1 MAREAPIRTQTAGIA
16 IFLAITAS
24 SQAGAQRLDWHTSTV
39 LYGDNTEFFTPYRTG
54 ETILGTQLQSWL
66 AARPTTRSELRLG
79 LYADRRLGSERF
91 TDTLLPIVAFRYA
104 TRHSLGV
111 VGTLEVERRHGLLE
125 PLMVTTRELTTPI
138 ESGLQ
143 WIEMRERV
151 RGEVWLNWQRLN
163 TPTQREAFEMGATLR
178 VEPTAWATVE
188 GQHLWSHRGGQLHDA
203 GVPVSNNRV
212 TSLGVR
218 LGRALPTLGASTLLV
233 AQLWSDGHIDPN
245 YPASRPAKGQ
255 GTYIRASI
263 APKGWVELFGIHWR
277 GKNFVAAAGD
287 PNYNSTG
294 KDLDFYRATRK
305 YSELGVMRRTGM
317 RGGGS
322 FDAEVR
328 WHRIDDEESIA
339 FFNTPWEL
347 SYRFVVRVP
356 VDVSLRRR

>member
-1 MAREAPIRTQTAGIA
+1 MLLLILGAHR
-16 IFLAITAS
+16 
-24 SQAGAQRLDWHTSTV
+24 AGAQRLDWRTTTV

-54 ETILGTQLQSWL
+54 ETILGTQLQSWV
-66 AARPTTRSELRLG
+66 AARTGTRTELRLG

-104 TRHSLGV
+104 TKHSVGV
-111 VGTLEVERRHGLLE
+111 VGTLETERRHGLLE
-125 PLMVTTRELTTPI
+125 PMMVTTRELTTPV
-138 ESGLQ
+138 ESGVQ
-143 WIEMRERV
+143 WIETREKV
-151 RGEVWLNWQRLN
+151 RGEVWVNWQRLN

-178 VEPTAWATVE
+178 LEPAPWVRLEA
-188 GQHLWSHRGGQLHDA
+188 QHLWSHRGGQLYDA

-212 TSLGVR
+212 TSIGARVAR
-218 LGRALPTLGASTLLV
+218 HLPTLGTSSVSLAR
-233 AQLWSDGHIDPN
+233 LWSDGHIDPN
-245 YPASRPAKGQ
+245 YPTDRPRQGH
-255 GTYIRASI
+255 GTYLRASV
-263 APKGWVELFGIHWR
+263 APRGWVELFAIHWR
-277 GKNFVAAAGD
+277 GDDFVAAAGD

-294 KDLDFYRATRK
+294 KDPDFYRSDRK
-305 YSELGVMRRTGM
+305 YSEVGVLRRTAM

-356 VDVSLRRR
+356 VDVAVRRR

>member
-1 MAREAPIRTQTAGIA
+1 MVLLGPRPVT
-16 IFLAITAS
+16 
-24 SQAGAQRLDWHTSTV
+24 AQRLDWHTSTT

-66 AARPTTRSELRLG
+66 AAKTGKRSELRLG

-91 TDTLLPIVAFRYA
+91 TDTLLPIVAFRYR
-104 TRHSLGV
+104 TKHSLGV
-111 VGTLEVERRHGLLE
+111 VGTLENERRHGLLE

-143 WIEMRERV
+143 WIETRSRV
-151 RGEVWLNWQRLN
+151 RAEAWVNWQRLN
-163 TPTQREAFEMGATLR
+163 TPAQREAFEMGATLR
-178 VEPTAWATVE
+178 VEATTWASVE
-188 GQHLWSHRGGQLHDA
+188 GQHLWSHRGGQLYDA

-218 LGRALPTLGASTLLV
+218 LTRTLPTFGASSLM
-233 AQLWSDGHIDPN
+233 ASRLWSDGHIDPN
-245 YPASRPAKGQ
+245 YPSTRPATGH
-255 GTYIRASI
+255 GTYVRASV
-263 APKGWVELFGIHWR
+263 APKGWVELFAISWR
-277 GKNFVAAAGD
+277 GKDFVAAAGD
-287 PNYNSTG
+287 QNYNSTG
-294 KDLDFYRATRK
+294 KDPNFYRAERTYR
-305 YSELGVMRRTGM
+305 ELGAMRRTAM

-328 WHRIDDEESIA
+328 WHRIDNEKSIA

-356 VDVSLRRR
+356 VDVVVRRR